1 MKTIKIQKKSEFCS
15 LPRKNSEFFQKIPE
29 NGKNSE
35 FFQKIQSFVSC
46 GHPVPLH
53 WHSKTPVRYKRNAIT
68 GDLHRAKKISCA
80 YQDEVKTI
88 HDKFVTAGFPER
100 FVTSVINNFSNPAS
114 RDESFLI
121 RFA

>member
-46 GHPVPLH
+46 GHPVKSKDARANFIRNLAQKVKKMMFSDPL
-53 WHSKTPVRYKRNAIT
+53 
-68 GDLHRAKKISCA
+68 
-80 YQDEVKTI
+80 
-88 HDKFVTAGFPER
+88 
-100 FVTSVINNFSNPAS
+100 
-114 RDESFLI
+114 
-121 RFA
+121 